1 MAAESRS
8 RPYNGINYKMK
19 KNAYHYLFGQDTL
32 YQTEDPEPI
41 VPKPSPPVA
50 PIVAPEPVV
59 VASVVEPA
67 VAPIV
72 VEAAELP
79 QPVLTPEPE
88 PKPESEPAPVAI
100 IETVPAPPALPVV
113 ETPAPKPAA
122 EKPKVLLLIDEELT
136 PGELIFLENILKA
149 ISLSLNDVDMLN
161 LAGSGLVDFHAVLEN
176 KTLHHFISFGVPF
189 KTIHLNIQ
197 MDRYQPIRIF
207 GITFLLADPLSAI
220 EADQKLKRKLWAV
233 LKQVFLD

>member
-1 MAAESRS
+1 
-8 RPYNGINYKMK
+8 MK

-32 YQTEDPEPI
+32 YQTADPEPI
-41 VPKPSPPVA
+41 IRKPSQPAA
-50 PIVAPEPVV
+50 PIVLPEPVAEQPVVEQTIAESVVEPLLPQAQQPILAPEPEPAPEPFPAPEPVV
-59 VASVVEPA
+59 A
-67 VAPIV
+67 
-72 VEAAELP
+72 
-79 QPVLTPEPE
+79 
-88 PKPESEPAPVAI
+88 PAPLA
-100 IETVPAPPALPVV
+100 VV
-113 ETPAPKPAA
+113 ETPAPQPAA
-122 EKPKVLLLIDEELT
+122 EKPKVLLLIDEELM

-149 ISLSLNDVDMLN
+149 INLSLNDVDMLN